1 VKLAL
6 RSDDLIVQ
14 LRVSISM
21 PSTEFQRHSRV
32 ETIGLVTSDAGNDP
46 RAAPGAV
53 ADEVFVDPPPP
64 WQPVATNTPM
74 QARLASTRL
83 KRAGLMTSA

>member
-1 VKLAL
+1 
-6 RSDDLIVQ
+6 
-14 LRVSISM
+14 
-21 PSTEFQRHSRV
+21 V

-53 ADEVFVDPPPP
+53 ADEVFVDPPSP
-64 WQPVATNTPM
+64 WQPVATNTPV
-74 QARLASTRL
+74 QARLASTRM